1 MSTYVSKKAIRY
13 RIKKKLTEEER
24 DKLWDYRWND
34 EKTLKDDYKLD
45 HDMEFDTSGNEDYL
59 DIVLKQTYDSICG
72 DFGNSRKLTRDEINK
87 YLNEFKKIIPT
98 VSPDDLRHVF
108 YCYYNGTDAPDCF
121 EEGEWCCD

>member
-13 RIKKKLTEEER
+13 RIKKNLSEEER

-34 EKTLKDDYKLD
+34 EKTLKKDYNLNY
-45 HDMEFDTSGNEDYL
+45 DMEFDTSENEDYL
-59 DIVLKQTYDSICG
+59 DIVLKETHDSICG
-72 DFGNSRKLTRDEINK
+72 DFGNSRKLTQEEIDK
-87 YLNEFKKIIPT
+87 YLSEFKKISSNIT
-98 VSPDDLRHVF
+98 ADDLRYVF